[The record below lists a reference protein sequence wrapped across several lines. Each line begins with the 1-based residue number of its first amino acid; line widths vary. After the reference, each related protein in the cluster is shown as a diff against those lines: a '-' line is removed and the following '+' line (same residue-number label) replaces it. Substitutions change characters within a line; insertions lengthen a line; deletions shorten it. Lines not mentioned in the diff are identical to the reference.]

1 MENQDLF
8 YLKSLSKQFPTIA
21 DAATEIINLQ
31 AIMSLPKGTEHF
43 LTDIHGEAEQF
54 QHVLKNGSGSDV
66 SLKNWYVYSDSGN
79 DLFIFGDTMLPAGG
93 NVVLGT
99 KSSED
104 GYDVYWDDKNV
115 ISNKKEDI
123 ISLYDENGN
132 LIWAD

>member
-1 MENQDLF
+1 
-8 YLKSLSKQFPTIA
+8 LKRPTERSPSWQSRHTKRRCA
-21 DAATEIINLQ
+21 PPRNTATAPSCGAYSPTTIWTSCCGCST
-31 AIMSLPKGTEHF
+31 ACSAT
-43 LTDIHGEAEQF
+43 
-54 QHVLKNGSGSDV
+54 SGSDI

-79 DLFIFGDTMLPAGG
+79 ELFIFGDTTLPAGG
-93 NVVLGT
+93 NVILGT